1 MDNFVK
7 SLTEEVKSRGVFDEF
22 RFNCCL
28 ADVDT
33 KPAYQNVRN
42 RVETAVKDFLDKQH
56 WTPDTNKVQ
65 LRERLRKHL
74 LE

>member
-7 SLTEEVKSRGVFDEF
+7 TLIEEVKSQGVFDEF

-42 RVETAVKDFLDKQH
+42 RVETAVNDFLAKQQ